1 MKPWIVDAIRIGEV
15 GELNPSEDLV
25 ITPAIKEF
33 IESEERENMYFAVA
47 PKGIGKTLFFD
58 V

>member
-47 PKGIGKTLFFD
+47 PKGIGKTLF
-58 V
+58 